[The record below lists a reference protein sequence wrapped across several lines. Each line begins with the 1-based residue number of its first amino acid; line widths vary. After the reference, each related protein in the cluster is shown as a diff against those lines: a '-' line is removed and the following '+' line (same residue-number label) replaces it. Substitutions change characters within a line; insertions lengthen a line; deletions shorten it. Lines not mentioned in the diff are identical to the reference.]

1 MTGLFPSYKLKKI
14 ELILPFKSCIIHIFV
29 HHVCM
34 NSLFYTVK
42 LLESYNKLHHTSCL
56 MKDRLKS
63 CMQFIFIVCR
73 YEVYQNI
80 LKLSNK
86 PLDFTEVW
94 NSRVAKSSYEIELCK
109 MTSHFEFLTRTFL
122 RKFFF

>member
-1 MTGLFPSYKLKKI
+1 MTGLFPSYKLEEI

-29 HHVCM
+29 DQVCM

-42 LLESYNKLHHTSCL
+42 LLGSYNKLYHTNCL

-63 CMQFIFIVCR
+63 YIQFIFIVCH
-73 YEVYQNI
+73 YDGYQNI
-80 LKLSNK
+80 LKLSYE
-86 PLDFTEVW
+86 PLDFTEIW
-94 NSRVAKSSYEIELCK
+94 NSRVTKSSYEIKLWK

-122 RKFFF
+122 